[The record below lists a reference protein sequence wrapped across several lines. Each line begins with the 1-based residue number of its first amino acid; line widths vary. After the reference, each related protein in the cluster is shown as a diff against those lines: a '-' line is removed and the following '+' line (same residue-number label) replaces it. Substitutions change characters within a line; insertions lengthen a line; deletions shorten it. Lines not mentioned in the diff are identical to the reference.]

1 MIITI
6 SILPERPWQSCA
18 IFCQRN
24 DREGF
29 YSPRFE
35 LNSLPEVSAHFPDG
49 TWCGNDGQ
57 KDLYCLHRSCA
68 STEVAEGLVRSS
80 GKSYDLDMANNAPMT
95 GKVHHKIPAA
105 LEVGS
110 FHLCLIWRHSTD
122 VSFAKGILYAGQGRQ
137 TSERRNRWGNCQSR
151 RRKPKQPFRLWRS
164 RFHHFE
170 TTKVKD
176 LNGKGEQ

>member
-1 MIITI
+1 MLASNAPSSVSMCHSSIQKELACKRPTLKVRLKMQAFKEHFWWFIF
-6 SILPERPWQSCA
+6 SILLERPWQSCA
-18 IFCQRN
+18 IFCQRS

-57 KDLYCLHRSCA
+57 KDLYCLHRSCV

-80 GKSYDLDMANNAPMT
+80 GRSSDLDMANNAPMT

-110 FHLCLIWRHSTD
+110 FEICVH
-122 VSFAKGILYAGQGRQ
+122 
-137 TSERRNRWGNCQSR
+137 
-151 RRKPKQPFRLWRS
+151 
-164 RFHHFE
+164 
-170 TTKVKD
+170 
-176 LNGKGEQ
+176 